1 MLPEEIK
8 KFIDEFEKLPSIGPR
23 QATRL
28 AFKLISSGQ
37 SKLSDLSSAIS
48 GLKKVKI
55 CPRCFFV
62 HSEISAVCPICSD
75 KSRINDTFMI
85 IEKETDLMSIERTKK
100 YNGKYLVIG
109 ELTKSGVLESWQK
122 LRLNILKKI
131 ISDEMKD
138 EKAKEIIIALNPTTY
153 GDLNSSVIEKELK
166 DYSQK
171 ISRLGRG
178 IPTGGEIEFAD
189 SETLSHSLTRRE

>member
-8 KFIDEFEKLPSIGPR
+8 KFIEEFEKLPSIGPR

-37 SKLSDLSSAIS
+37 SKLSDLSTAVS

-62 HSEISAVCPICSD
+62 HSGTSVVCPICSD
-75 KSRINDTFMI
+75 KNRFNDTFMI

-109 ELTKSGVLESWQK
+109 ELTKSGILESWQK
-122 LRLNILKKI
+122 LRLNALKKI
-131 ISDEMKD
+131 ISNEMENK
-138 EKAKEIIIALNPTTY
+138 KAKEIIIALNPTTY
-153 GDLNSSVIEKELK
+153 GDLNTSIIEKELK

-189 SETLSHSLTRRE
+189 AETLSHSLTRRE